1 MKLAEALQ
9 ERADLNRRIQQ
20 LNTRLL
26 NNALVQEGE
35 QPAEDPISLMSEYD
49 IAVVLLEE
57 ITAKINLANCKTTVD
72 GKSLTELI
80 AKRDA
85 LTLRVKTY
93 RDLAQ
98 AASQLYR
105 RATRSELKI
114 LSAVDVKELQK
125 RADQVAKELRLLDNT
140 IQQTNW
146 TAEL

>member
-20 LNTRLL
+20 LRARLMD
-26 NNALVQEGE
+26 NALVQEGE
-35 QPAEDPISLMSEYD
+35 QTAEDPAALMSEYD
-49 IAVVLLEE
+49 DASAALEE
-57 ITAKINLANCKTTVD
+57 LTAKINLANCKTTVD
-72 GKSLTELI
+72 GKTLTELI

-85 LTLRVKTY
+85 LTQRVKTY

-98 AASQLYR
+98 AASQLYH
-105 RATRSELKI
+105 RATRSEIKI

-125 RADQVAKELRLLDNT
+125 RADRAAKELRQLDNA

>member
-1 MKLAEALQ
+1 MKLAEAFQ

-20 LNTRLL
+20 LRTRLL
-26 NNALVQEGE
+26 DNALVQEGE
-35 QPAEDPISLMSEYD
+35 QPAEDPVSLMSEYD
-49 IAVVLLEE
+49 ITVVLLEE
-57 ITAKINLANCKTTVD
+57 ITAKINLANCKTMVD

-85 LTLRVKTY
+85 LTLRLKAY
-93 RDLAQ
+93 RELAQ

-105 RATRSELKI
+105 RATRSEIKI

-125 RADQVAKELRLLDNT
+125 RADRTAKELRLLDNT